1 MKRFFFVPFLFFGL
15 LVPLFS
21 QSNELLDLVL
31 SETELSASSAAY
43 LLASA
48 AGGDTAP
55 DSREAA
61 FSSMEEH
68 FAGMGSS
75 ISAGEYALLLQQQFD
90 LPRGLVS
97 RIAPSPRYA
106 LRDLKFLNMIQGR
119 AHTDTPISGERA
131 LRILGRVLTELEVR
145 S

>member
-1 MKRFFFVPFLFFGL
+1 MKRFFFVPFLFFWL

-31 SETELSASSAAY
+31 SETELSAPSAAY

-48 AGGDTAP
+48 AGGDMAP

-61 FSSMEEH
+61 FSFMEER

>member
-1 MKRFFFVPFLFFGL
+1 MKQFFFVPLLFFSL

-21 QSNELLDLVL
+21 QSNELLDLIL
-31 SETELSASSAAY
+31 SETELSAPSAAY

-55 DSREAA
+55 DSRESA
-61 FSSMEEH
+61 FSSMEER
-68 FAGMGSS
+68 FAGMGTT
-75 ISAGEYALLLQQQFD
+75 ISAGEYALLLQEQFD

-131 LRILGRVLTELEVR
+131 LRILGRILSELEVR